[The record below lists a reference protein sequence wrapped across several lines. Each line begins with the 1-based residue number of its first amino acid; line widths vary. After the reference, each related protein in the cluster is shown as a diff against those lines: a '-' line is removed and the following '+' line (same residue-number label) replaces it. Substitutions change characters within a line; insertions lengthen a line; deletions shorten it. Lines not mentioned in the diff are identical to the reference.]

1 MQEASAI
8 ARHSLAVTRRQYLV
22 WRKVIWS
29 SVTTNI
35 ANPLLFLFAF
45 GFGLGAVVDRMAGLS
60 YLAFVVPG
68 MMAYSA
74 MFAASFETTV
84 GSFARFDFQKTWD
97 ATLATP
103 VTLLELLLGEAF
115 WATCKAMISA
125 VCVLI
130 VGVLWGGVGSS
141 GGALLSLPVILLGGF
156 AFATC
161 GLAATAYAKSWEFF
175 SYFFTFWVTP
185 MFIFSGVFFGVDR
198 FPDYIEP
205 IAWILPMTH
214 LIEVV
219 RPLVAGHDLGLLAAL
234 GHLAYVA
241 ALAGVA
247 FIVAYR
253 RLQARLFD

>member
-1 MQEASAI
+1 MDNAGAI

-35 ANPLLFLFAF
+35 ANPILFLFAF

-74 MFAASFETTV
+74 MFAASFETTI
-84 GSFARFDFQKTWD
+84 GSFSRFDFQKTWD

-103 VTLLELLLGEAF
+103 VTLLELLLGEAS

-130 VGVLWGGVGSS
+130 VGALWGGVGSV

-156 AFATC
+156 AFAAC

-198 FPDYIEP
+198 FPDYIEWV
-205 IAWILPMTH
+205 AWVLPMTH

-219 RPLVAGHDLGLLAAL
+219 RPLVAGQNLGLLAAL
-234 GHLAYVA
+234 GHIAYVA
-241 ALAGVA
+241 ALAGIA
-247 FIVAYR
+247 FIIAYR

>member
-1 MQEASAI
+1 MEEASAI

-22 WRKVIWS
+22 WRKVLWS

-35 ANPLLFLFAF
+35 ANPILFLFAF

-68 MMAYSA
+68 MMAYSV

-115 WATCKAMISA
+115 WAACKAMISA

-130 VGVLWGGVGSS
+130 VGALWGGVASF
-141 GGALLSLPVILLGGF
+141 GGALLSLPVLLLGGF
-156 AFATC
+156 AFAAC

-198 FPDYIEP
+198 FPDYIEWV
-205 IAWILPMTH
+205 AWILPMTH

-219 RPLVAGHDLGLLAAL
+219 RPLVAGQDLGLFAAL

-241 ALAGVA
+241 ALAIIA